1 MQPAQDTSKQDAIG
15 AAFNQHAAVAGLDLD
30 AAVPLLL
37 ALPARSTERAG
48 PRAAPGRVPSGEWA
62 RAARARHAASV
73 RAAPSRFA
81 PKRART
87 EALDATMRAI
97 GGAGYSPSVANVR
110 VARRPRRAAP
120 DAFVVRPI

>member
-1 MQPAQDTSKQDAIG
+1 MGGQRRLARGPGTDVRSFLFRVSRG
-15 AAFNQHAAVAGLDLD
+15 AGFGFV
-30 AAVPLLL
+30 
-37 ALPARSTERAG
+37 
-48 PRAAPGRVPSGEWA
+48 GRGGVWS
-62 RAARARHAASV
+62 AS

-120 DAFVVRPI
+120 DAFVLLRPI